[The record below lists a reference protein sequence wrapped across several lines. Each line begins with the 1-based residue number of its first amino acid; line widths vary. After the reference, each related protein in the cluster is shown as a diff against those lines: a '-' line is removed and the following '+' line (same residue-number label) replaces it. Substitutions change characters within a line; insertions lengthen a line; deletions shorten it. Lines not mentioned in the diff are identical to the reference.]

1 MIAPR
6 PPCAVWRGKPRIP
19 AMAKTKPDHKPMRRK
34 SKRVTALPHVDVTAP
49 KRQSAADN
57 PTTTI
62 REKVRK

>member
-1 MIAPR
+1 
-6 PPCAVWRGKPRIP
+6 
-19 AMAKTKPDHKPMRRK
+19 MAKTKPDHKPMRRK

-49 KRQSAADN
+49 KRQPAADN